1 MLDKK
6 IAEKAKISREKI
18 LTDIYE
24 NHLTELREGKGKI
37 FKISGQYNGV
47 WLEHAYDGVAWAD
60 YDKSQKEISLNHVL
74 TFLDGQKENGHIPYC
89 FTEHAGVNGK
99 YGYGYSQ
106 LQECVSFAKCCA
118 LAMKQNNVSAEYK
131 KGVYEKLKKWDE
143 WLVKYRFKNG
153 LLETYCGYDTGH
165 DMSMRHEGFGKYE
178 LNFSAD
184 AADKPTDSDVLPEVM
199 PDLNAVVY
207 GSRKALAEIALELGL
222 NAEAAEWNKKA
233 ADLKK
238 RIYEYCYDEEDD
250 FFYDVDKNGN
260 KRKIRSISI
269 ATLYIERVLDKE
281 EGQRLFKKYF
291 LSPEF
296 FGTPYPYPS
305 VAASDKRFI
314 KNHEGNSWN
323 YYCQGLTMLRTLLWM
338 DDYGLSR
345 YLESNMEKWVT
356 AFTLDE
362 TRPFSQELDPFTGK
376 PSPSSTYYSST
387 MLFYLHALKRLGI

>member
-1 MLDKK
+1 MDRSVK
-6 IAEKAKISREKI
+6 EKAKVLREKI

-24 NHLTELREGKGKI
+24 NHLIEFVRDKGKI
-37 FKISGQYNGV
+37 FKISGTYNGV

-60 YDKSQKEISLNHVL
+60 YDKSQKGIALNHVS
-74 TFLDGQKENGHIPYC
+74 TFLDGQKADGQLSYRAILTPDGGIN
-89 FTEHAGVNGK
+89 
-99 YGYGYSQ
+99 YGYSQ

-118 LAMKQNNVSAEYK
+118 LAMKLNDVSAEYK
-131 KGVYEKLKKWDE
+131 RGVYEKLKKWDE
-143 WLVKYRFKNG
+143 WLVKYRFNRG
-153 LLETYCGYDTGH
+153 LCETFCGFDTGH
-165 DMSMRHEGFGKYE
+165 DLSRRLDGFGKYE
-178 LNFSAD
+178 RCFFAD
-184 AADKPTDSDVLPEVM
+184 ASEKPTDSDVLPEVM
-199 PDLNAVVY
+199 PDINAVVY
-207 GSRKALAEIALELGL
+207 GNRKALAEIASELGL
-222 NAEAAEWNKKA
+222 ESEAAEWNKKA
-233 ADLKK
+233 AELKK

-260 KRKIRSISI
+260 KRKIRSIAITS
-269 ATLYIERVLDKE
+269 LFVERVLDKE

-291 LSPEF
+291 LSPEY

-305 VAASDKRFI
+305 VAASDKVFV

-323 YYCQGLTMLRTLLWM
+323 YFCQGLTMLRSLLWM
-338 DDYGLSR
+338 DDYGLSN

-387 MLFYLHALKRLGI
+387 MLFYLHALKRMGI